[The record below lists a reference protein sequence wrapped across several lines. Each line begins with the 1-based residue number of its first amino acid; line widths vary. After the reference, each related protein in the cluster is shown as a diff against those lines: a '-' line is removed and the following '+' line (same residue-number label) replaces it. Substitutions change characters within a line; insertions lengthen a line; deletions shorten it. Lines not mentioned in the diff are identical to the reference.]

1 LISALTGRED
11 QKVYQ
16 SVLRAADRHGQ
27 RPTAMILH
35 DPYAM
40 HRKWWDAD
48 WVPGVGDTEWTD
60 WDFVLAEVYQ
70 IIEDYTDKNSGQWIP
85 YDSSG
90 DIWWEVKSSYS
101 GSTEAIEREQKNRG
115 ELKPGE
121 SLYAVP
127 VFDES
132 KPKPTLESW
141 ARDIEDEKADRRP
154 EEHRNARPPTA
165 EEIAALRSVATP
177 EN

>member
-1 LISALTGRED
+1 M
-11 QKVYQ
+11 
-16 SVLRAADRHGQ
+16 LRAADRYGQ

-40 HRKWWDAD
+40 HRKWWDPE
-48 WVPGVGDTEWTD
+48 WTPGVGDTEWTD

-70 IIEDYTDKNSGQWIP
+70 IIEDYTDKNSGMWLP
-85 YDSSG
+85 FDASG
-90 DIWWEVKSSYS
+90 DIWWDVKSNFS
-101 GSTEAIEREQKNRG
+101 GSMAAIEREQKSRG

-132 KPKPTLESW
+132 KPRPTLETW
-141 ARDIEDEKADRRP
+141 IRDISEDKSDMRP
-154 EEHRNARPPTA
+154 SEHRDARPPTA
-165 EEIAALRSVATP
+165 AERALLKKSQVDGKLD
-177 EN
+177 